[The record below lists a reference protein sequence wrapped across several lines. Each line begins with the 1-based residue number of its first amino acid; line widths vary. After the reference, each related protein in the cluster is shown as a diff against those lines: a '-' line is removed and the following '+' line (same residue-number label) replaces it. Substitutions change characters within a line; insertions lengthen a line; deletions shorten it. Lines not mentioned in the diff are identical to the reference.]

1 MTDQWK
7 REAKEMFLAAKNPR
21 VPENLSVLASDAV
34 AKSRAAFDQFQS
46 VSKHSTRSLET
57 VLQIAQDGARTIG
70 ETVLSNIE
78 RNTELAFDAAEAMA
92 RAKTIPEV
100 LNLQSSFLQ
109 QQMSVSA
116 SQSRELLELSA
127 KVTQQ
132 TLELMS
138 AVALKN
144 LPAPRALVTPGD
156 VQNRA
161 RTKR

>member
-7 REAKEMFLAAKNPR
+7 REAKEMFLAAKNAR
-21 VPENLSVLASDAV
+21 VPENLSVLASDAI

-46 VSKHSTRSLET
+46 ACNDSTRSLEA

-78 RNTELAFDAAEAMA
+78 RNKELAFDAAEAIA

-100 LNLQSSFLQ
+100 MNLHANFLQ

-132 TLELMS
+132 TLDLMN
-138 AVALKN
+138 ALALK
-144 LPAPRALVTPGD
+144 AFKHVERS
-156 VQNRA
+156 
-161 RTKR
+161 